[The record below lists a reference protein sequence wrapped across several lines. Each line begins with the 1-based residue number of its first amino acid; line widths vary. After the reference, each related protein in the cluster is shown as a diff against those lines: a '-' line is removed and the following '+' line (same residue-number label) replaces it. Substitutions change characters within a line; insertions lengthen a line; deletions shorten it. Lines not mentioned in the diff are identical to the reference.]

1 MVLGNNMTGK
11 AVCLSVIT
19 VGLIFLLW
27 LYAKEK
33 EKNKKDAVKV
43 IVLTGILGLMICI
56 TEDKSQDLTQD
67 GKILKNEAGKDT
79 KSYELQLNAEGIL
92 EDYDY
97 MVEVEPQRLQRENL
111 EQLFLNAAAEAEQ
124 IFAGENESLDC
135 IDRDVS
141 LPKKLQNGQIRAEW
155 EFDDNG
161 LIDTDG
167 QLQTE
172 GLKKTGALV
181 MVSLTMTYYDEVR
194 NHSFGCYVYPKRV
207 SAAEQLLSDLQVYFE
222 KEQESSKNEEFLKLP
237 LQLNGYVLQWS
248 HQPEHTY
255 QILLMIG
262 LAAAAAVYIQQGMKD
277 KRKEEE
283 RKNQLLAQYPDM
295 ISKISLLL
303 GSGMTLSAA
312 WERIVLNY
320 QRQLEQR
327 QTETSEVYEQMLV
340 SYREMQDGVG
350 ELKVYERFGERCAV
364 PQYRKLSM
372 LIVQNLRKGSSGLRQ
387 MLDKEAADAFMLRKN
402 LAKKAGEEAGTKILF
417 PMMLMLCIVMVI
429 ILVPAFL
436 TFKI

>member
-141 LPKKLQNGQIRAEW
+141 LPKK
-155 EFDDNG
+155 
-161 LIDTDG
+161 
-167 QLQTE
+167 
-172 GLKKTGALV
+172 
-181 MVSLTMTYYDEVR
+181 
-194 NHSFGCYVYPKRV
+194 
-207 SAAEQLLSDLQVYFE
+207 
-222 KEQESSKNEEFLKLP
+222 
-237 LQLNGYVLQWS
+237 
-248 HQPEHTY
+248 
-255 QILLMIG
+255 
-262 LAAAAAVYIQQGMKD
+262 
-277 KRKEEE
+277 
-283 RKNQLLAQYPDM
+283 
-295 ISKISLLL
+295 
-303 GSGMTLSAA
+303 
-312 WERIVLNY
+312 
-320 QRQLEQR
+320 
-327 QTETSEVYEQMLV
+327 
-340 SYREMQDGVG
+340 
-350 ELKVYERFGERCAV
+350 
-364 PQYRKLSM
+364 
-372 LIVQNLRKGSSGLRQ
+372 
-387 MLDKEAADAFMLRKN
+387 
-402 LAKKAGEEAGTKILF
+402 
-417 PMMLMLCIVMVI
+417 
-429 ILVPAFL
+429 
-436 TFKI
+436 